1 MKKVPMR
8 DGYGK
13 ALLELCAEENSKV
26 MVLDADVA
34 KSTRTVW
41 IRDQYPDHFMDMG
54 IAEQDM
60 VGTAAGLA
68 LGGMIPF
75 CSTYAVFLAG
85 RAWDQI
91 RTTVCYNNLNVKLG
105 GAHAGISVGPDGAT
119 HQALEDVAL
128 TRVLPNMTVI
138 VPCDAEETRKAT
150 LAMARREGP
159 CYVRFGREAVPVVTD
174 ENTEFEIGKAR
185 LVREGTDVTVFAN
198 GAMVYEA
205 ERAAE
210 TLAAEG
216 LSVRVVD
223 MHTIKPLDTEAV
235 IRAAKETGA
244 IVTAEEHQIEG
255 GLGGA
260 IAECLALNAPAPLEM
275 VAVNDSFGQSG
286 EPQELMDRY
295 GLNADSIVE
304 KIRKVLERE
313 LFFRIGRSKGEN
325 CSI

>member
-1 MKKVPMR
+1 MERIPMR
-8 DGYGK
+8 DGYGQ
-13 ALLELCAEENSKV
+13 ALLELCEKDPKV

-41 IRDQYPDHFMDMG
+41 IRDKYPEQFLDMG

-75 CSTYAVFLAG
+75 VSTYCVFLAG

-91 RTTVCYNNLNVKLG
+91 RTTVCYNHLNVKFG

-119 HQALEDVAL
+119 HQALEDIAL

-150 LAMARREGP
+150 LASAAMDGP
-159 CYVRFGREAVPVVTD
+159 CFIRFGREAVPVVTD
-174 ENTEFEIGKAR
+174 TATPFEIGKCR
-185 LVREGTDVTVFAN
+185 CVREGTDVTILAN

-205 ERAAE
+205 VTAARE
-210 TLAAEG
+210 LSAEG
-216 LSVRVVD
+216 INASVLD
-223 MHTIKPLDTEAV
+223 CHTVKPLDEEAV
-235 IRAAKETGA
+235 IAAARKTGC
-244 IVTAEEHQIEG
+244 IVTAEEHQRWG

-260 IAECLALNAPAPLEM
+260 VAETLALHCPVPMEM
-275 VAVNDSFGQSG
+275 VAVQDSFGESG
-286 EPQELMDRY
+286 KADELMDRY
-295 GLNADSIVE
+295 GLNSRTIME
-304 KIRKVLERE
+304 KARQVLKRKKESL
-313 LFFRIGRSKGEN
+313 
-325 CSI
+325 